1 MTTQTDGEAV
11 LKEMVDGLEGVTPGP
26 WDWLMSGLIRAL
38 RDDLAGPLFEVRVPH
53 KKYQRLT
60 KTHVQEVSNGQHIAR
75 CSPDNVRAIAAYV
88 DHLQSALKESI
99 RLQGEYA
106 SEVERLKAER
116 DAARECAKNVGEA
129 LSGVLNKI
137 DWENP
142 GAAFEPDSGCL
153 QCTSGTTPN
162 KHNTGPCAYHKA
174 TTALKEQS

>member
-1 MTTQTDGEAV
+1 MTTQTYGKILEPNDQMPKKVRHLSSSIRKA
-11 LKEMVDGLEGVTPGP
+11 KELAD
-26 WDWLMSGLIRAL
+26 AL
-38 RDDLAGPLFEVRVPH
+38 VAER
-53 KKYQRLT
+53 
-60 KTHVQEVSNGQHIAR
+60 
-75 CSPDNVRAIAAYV
+75 
-88 DHLQSALKESI
+88 DHLQSSLKESI

-106 SEVERLKAER
+106 AEVERLKAER